1 MTPMDAVA
9 HLEAGREAF
18 ARQAWTDAERSLT
31 AADGAG
37 RLPAED
43 AERLATCA
51 YMLGR
56 EDDYLRLLERA
67 HHAHLG
73 DGRDLRAL
81 RCAFWIGVTLA
92 RKGELG
98 QAGGWLGRAQR
109 LLDSEDGERVER
121 GYLLLPVA
129 FEQEAGGETA
139 AAAATL
145 AEAAAIGERFADAD
159 LVALARHEQGHV
171 LVLEGAIRDGVALL
185 DETMLAV
192 TDGDLSPIVAGI
204 VYCGV
209 ILACRTAQD
218 VRRAQEW
225 TAALTDWC
233 ARQEDLVAF
242 TGRCLVHRAELMEL
256 RGAWPEALEEARR
269 AGERAL
275 ASGNRVAAAEAQ
287 YRQGEL
293 HRLRGDAAAAE
304 AAFRTASGS
313 GREPQPGL
321 ACLRLQQGRPDVAE
335 AAIRRVLAATPE
347 RGARA
352 EILPAAV
359 DILLA
364 VGDTAA
370 ARDAAL
376 ELGVLGGEDAGG
388 RLGAMAAH
396 ARGAVALA
404 GGDAGDALVALQ
416 AAVRVWQE
424 LEAPYE
430 AARTRML
437 AGLACRALGDEESAA
452 LELDAARRALTA
464 LGARPDLARLGG
476 LAGTTD
482 AAAAAGLSRRETEVL
497 RRLAAGAT
505 NRAIAAELV
514 LSVRT
519 VDRHVSNIFVK
530 LGVSTRTAAAAYA
543 HEHGIV

>member
-1 MTPMDAVA
+1 MDAAVA
-9 HLEAGREAF
+9 HLERGREAF

-31 AADGAG
+31 AADRAG
-37 RLPAED
+37 DLPADD

-56 EDDYLRLLERA
+56 ETRYLELLERA
-67 HHAHLG
+67 HHAHRAE
-73 DGRDLRAL
+73 GRELRAL

-109 LLDSEDGERVER
+109 LLDRAEGEHVER
-121 GYLLLPVA
+121 GYLLIPVA
-129 FEQEAGGETA
+129 FGQAAGDA
-139 AAAATL
+139 ATTL
-145 AEAAAIGERFADAD
+145 AEAAAIGERFGDAD
-159 LVALARHEQGHV
+159 LVALARHEHGHV
-171 LVLEGAIRDGVALL
+171 LVLTGAIREGIALL
-185 DETMLAV
+185 DEAMLTV

-209 ILACRTAQD
+209 ILACRSAHD

-225 TAALTDWC
+225 TDALAGWC

-256 RGAWPEALEEARR
+256 RGAWAEALGEARR
-269 AGERAL
+269 AGDRAL
-275 ASGNRVAAAEAQ
+275 EAGNRDAAAEAW

-304 AAFRTASGS
+304 AAFRTASEY

-321 ACLRLQQGRPDVAE
+321 ACLRLQQGRPDVAD

-347 RGARA
+347 RGARG
-352 EILPAAV
+352 EVLPAAV

-364 VGDTAA
+364 VGDVAA
-370 ARDAAL
+370 ARDAAR
-376 ELGVLGGEDAGG
+376 ELGALAGEDDD
-388 RLGAMAAH
+388 GALCALAAH

-404 GGDAGDALVALQ
+404 GGDPRDALVALR
-416 AAVRVWQE
+416 AAVRAWQA
-424 LEAPYE
+424 LDAPYDV
-430 AARTRML
+430 ARARVL
-437 AGLACRALGDEESAA
+437 AGLACRALGDEDSAE
-452 LELDAARRALTA
+452 LELDAARAA
-464 LGARPDLARLGG
+464 FAGLGALPDLAELE
-476 LAGTTD
+476 GTAD
-482 AAAAAGLSRRETEVL
+482 AAAAAAGLSRREAEVL

-505 NRAIAAELV
+505 NKAIAAELV

-519 VDRHVSNIFVK
+519 VDRHVSNIFAK

-543 HEHGIV
+543 HEHRIV

>member
-1 MTPMDAVA
+1 MDAAVA
-9 HLEAGREAF
+9 HLERGREAF
-18 ARQAWTDAERSLT
+18 AREAWKDAERFLT
-31 AADGAG
+31 AADRAG
-37 RLPAED
+37 HLAAED
-43 AERLATCA
+43 AERLSTCA

-56 EDDYLRLLERA
+56 EADYLRLLERA
-67 HHAHLG
+67 HGSYLAE
-73 DGRDLRAL
+73 GRAMRAL
-81 RCAFWIGVTLA
+81 RCACWIGVTLA

-98 QAGGWLGRAQR
+98 RAGGWLGRAQR
-109 LLDSEDGERVER
+109 LLDGAGEGHVER

-129 FEQEAGGETA
+129 FEQEAGGDVGA
-139 AAAATL
+139 AVATL
-145 AEAAAIGERFADAD
+145 AEAASIGERFGEAD

-171 LVLEGAIRDGVALL
+171 LVLAGDIRAGLALL

-192 TDGDLSPIVAGI
+192 TGGDLSPIVAGI

-225 TAALTDWC
+225 TDVLTDWC

-256 RGAWPEALEEARR
+256 RGAWADALDEARR

-275 ASGNRVAAAEAQ
+275 AAGNRDAAAEAW

-304 AAFRTASGS
+304 AAYRTASGY

-321 ACLRLQQGRPDVAE
+321 ACLRLRQGRPDLAD

-347 RGARA
+347 PGLRA
-352 EILPAAV
+352 DFLPAAV

-364 VGDTAA
+364 VGDVAA
-370 ARDAAL
+370 AREAAL
-376 ELGVLGGEDAGG
+376 ELGVLAGEGGGG
-388 RLGAMAAH
+388 RLGAVAAH

-404 GGDAGDALVALQ
+404 AGDARDALVALHT
-416 AAVRVWQE
+416 AVGLWQE

-430 AARTRML
+430 VARSRML
-437 AGLACRALGDEESAA
+437 AGLACRALGDEDSGA
-452 LELDAARRALTA
+452 LELDAARTA
-464 LGARPDLARLGG
+464 FAQLGAVPDLALLDGRD
-476 LAGTTD
+476 GTAD

-497 RRLAAGAT
+497 RRLAGGAT
-505 NRAIAAELV
+505 NKAIAAELV

-543 HEHGIV
+543 HEHRIV